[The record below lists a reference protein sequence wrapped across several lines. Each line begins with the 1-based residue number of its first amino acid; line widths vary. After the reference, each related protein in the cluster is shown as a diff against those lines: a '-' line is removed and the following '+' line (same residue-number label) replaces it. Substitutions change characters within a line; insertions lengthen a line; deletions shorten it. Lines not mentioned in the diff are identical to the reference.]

1 MSTLQAR
8 YIAHWKKPE
17 EQGELKTMK
26 MDNDEHNAMCL
37 LVLFVGIM
45 IGVLILGT
53 IDMYTPDI
61 DISWYEQ
68 GLINK

>member
-1 MSTLQAR
+1 
-8 YIAHWKKPE
+8 
-17 EQGELKTMK
+17 MK